1 MPHQEPASHQAG
13 APKSPQPPQPS
24 QPPQPIP
31 SVWTR
36 PRSGREQP
44 ALSRDQI
51 VAEALR
57 LLDSDGLDALSMRKL
72 GTRLGAGATSLYRHV
87 ANKDELIELAI
98 DEIYG
103 EIEVPEPTESPDSAT
118 WRADAVRCAQSLRG
132 TMLRHPWI
140 ASVLGEMGMSYLGP
154 NAMRLAE
161 GMLALFTRA
170 GLPATEAD
178 QAASTL
184 VAYVTGMATSEAA
197 YLNVLAR
204 SGRTEQDWV
213 DHVWPTAEQAA
224 ASYPHLRDGYAEQRG
239 KDPRASRDTNFQ
251 YGLDRVLDGLETRIT
266 H

>member
-1 MPHQEPASHQAG
+1 MS
-13 APKSPQPPQPS
+13 
-24 QPPQPIP
+24 
-31 SVWTR
+31 
-36 PRSGREQP
+36 PRSRPKRGRRRP
-44 ALSRDQI
+44 SSRCGPAPGPVANNAALSRDQI

-57 LLDSDGLDALSMRKL
+57 LLDSDGIDALSMRKL

-103 EIEVPEPTESPDSAT
+103 EIEIPRSTDPAT
-118 WRADAVRCAQSLRG
+118 WRADATHCAQSLRA

-161 GMLALFTRA
+161 FLLALFTRA
-170 GLPATEAD
+170 GLPTTEAD

-204 SGRTEQDWV
+204 SGHTEQQYV
-213 DHVWPTAEQAA
+213 ESLWPTAEQAA
-224 ASYPHLRDGYAEQRG
+224 ESYPHLREGYAEQRG
-239 KDPRASRDTNFQ
+239 KDPRTARDENFQ
-251 YGLDRVLDGLETRIT
+251 YGLDRVLDGLETRT
-266 H
+266 AH